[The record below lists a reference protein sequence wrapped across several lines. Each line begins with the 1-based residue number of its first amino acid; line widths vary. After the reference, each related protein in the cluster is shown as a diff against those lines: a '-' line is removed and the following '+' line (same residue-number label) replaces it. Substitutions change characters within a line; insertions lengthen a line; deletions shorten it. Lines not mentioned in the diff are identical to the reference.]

1 MNSKFENLIGY
12 CTEDLGILNVE
23 KNDYDLSWQS
33 VDTSNSSEQFPTI
46 YKAFTYTDSSVYN
59 NYPYLGVYANY
70 LGKKKLYDYFYF
82 KKKLFLIK

>member
-1 MNSKFENLIGY
+1 MNSKFKNLIGY

-23 KNDYDLSWQS
+23 KKDYDLSWQP

-70 LGKKKLYDYFYF
+70 LGKK
-82 KKKLFLIK
+82 